1 MDKKIYKI
9 PRYFSDSAIDSGT
22 ESSGSSGG
30 GVLAPVLI
38 GLGAGQM
45 YLGKRSLNKAKRQ
58 GESAARLNNIAQEID
73 KKGKKAVEEL
83 KNSRINRWFRRNKI
97 KEAEEKAAE
106 ATESALRRV
115 RRVSRS
121 AKFNRLK
128 GKGLLGTGIAVAGM
142 GTYKLLKNKDKN
154 K

>member
-22 ESSGSSGG
+22 ESSSSSG

-45 YLGKRSLNKAKRQ
+45 YLGKKSLNKAKRQ
-58 GESAARLNNIAQEID
+58 GESAARLNDIAQKID

-83 KNSRINRWFRRNKI
+83 KSSRINRWFRRNKI

-106 ATESALRRV
+106 AIESALRRV

-121 AKFNRLK
+121 AKFNRLR
-128 GKGLLGTGIAVAGM
+128 GKSLLGTGMAVAGM

>member
-1 MDKKIYKI
+1 
-9 PRYFSDSAIDSGT
+9 
-22 ESSGSSGG
+22 
-30 GVLAPVLI
+30 
-38 GLGAGQM
+38 M
-45 YLGKRSLNKAKRQ
+45 YLGKKSLNKAKRQ
-58 GESAARLNNIAQEID
+58 SKSATKLNNIAQEID
-73 KKGKKAVEEL
+73 KKGKKAIEEL
-83 KNSRINRWFRRNKI
+83 KSSEIDKWFRRNKI
-97 KEAEEKAAE
+97 KEAEKRAAE

-128 GKGLLGTGIAVAGM
+128 GKGLLGTGMAVAGM

>member
-1 MDKKIYKI
+1 MDKKVYKI
-9 PRYFSDSAIDSGT
+9 SRYFSDSAVNSGA
-22 ESSGSSGG
+22 ENSSNSG
-30 GVLAPVLI
+30 GVLAPALI

-45 YLGKRSLNKAKRQ
+45 YLGKRSLDKAKRQ
-58 GESAARLNNIAQEID
+58 SESATRLNDIAQKID

-83 KNSRINRWFRRNKI
+83 KSSRINRWFRRNKI
-97 KEAEEKAAE
+97 REAEEKAAE

-128 GKGLLGTGIAVAGM
+128 GKGLLGTGMAVAGI